1 MGKLR
6 SQENVFSDRHPLR
19 SLLTVRLVNADAC
32 SWFLVS
38 SCEVTPSLWV
48 FPTKSSDIWKQV
60 QVCSKSPTHRICISK
75 NFKAPSVGILC
86 YTAAVMRTLPSD
98 LLPALILLRLSA
110 TDPSFSRDL
119 KGRKCVRDTV
129 NKICFFMSLDSQG
142 SKMLQLEKFPELSCV
157 GKKNCSFLP
166 SSFFFFFFFC
176 LSKN

>member
-1 MGKLR
+1 MRTL
-6 SQENVFSDRHPLR
+6 
-19 SLLTVRLVNADAC
+19 
-32 SWFLVS
+32 
-38 SCEVTPSLWV
+38 
-48 FPTKSSDIWKQV
+48 SSDLLPAL
-60 QVCSKSPTHRICISK
+60 KSPTHRICISK

-157 GKKNCSFLP
+157 GKKNCSLLP
-166 SSFFFFFFFC
+166 SRFFFFFFAYIRI
-176 LSKN
+176 K